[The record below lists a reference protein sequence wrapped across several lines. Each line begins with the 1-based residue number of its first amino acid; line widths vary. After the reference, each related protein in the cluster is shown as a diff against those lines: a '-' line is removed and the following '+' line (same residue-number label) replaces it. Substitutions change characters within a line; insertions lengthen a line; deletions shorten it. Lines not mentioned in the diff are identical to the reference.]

1 MRTGLQVILESQ
13 GKSQSEL
20 ARLVGQS
27 PSFISRLAAGKETP
41 SKDTID
47 AILKALR
54 CTYEE
59 AFGVQP
65 KRRRRAA

>member
-1 MRTGLQVILESQ
+1 MRTALQAILESQ
-13 GKSQSEL
+13 GKSQSDL

-27 PSFISRLAAGKETP
+27 PSFISRLSAGKESP

-47 AILKALR
+47 AIIKALG

-59 AFGVQP
+59 AFGAP
-65 KRRRRAA
+65 KRRTRRAA